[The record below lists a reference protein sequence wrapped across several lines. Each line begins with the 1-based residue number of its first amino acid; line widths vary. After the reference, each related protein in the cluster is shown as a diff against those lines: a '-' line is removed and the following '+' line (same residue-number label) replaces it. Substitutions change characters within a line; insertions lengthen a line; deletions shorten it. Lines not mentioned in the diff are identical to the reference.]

1 MSSSVVIVG
10 GGVMGASTAC
20 FLARDHGMPVTV
32 LERDPSYARAASALS
47 ASSIRQQFSQPVN
60 IALSQWSLAFLRRA
74 AHELAVDGDAPA
86 LRLIEA
92 GYLYLAGDALAPVLR
107 ANHAVQREAG
117 ADVALLPPE
126 ALAARFPWLAVEG
139 LVLGSLGYSGEG
151 WFDGPALMH
160 ALRRKARA
168 CGAEFVTARAV
179 GFDSA
184 GDRVTAVLG
193 SDGRRFDAQAVVIA
207 AGAWSS
213 PLAARLGLE
222 LPVVAK
228 KRDVFVFDAPAALPG
243 CPLVIDPT
251 GVWFRPEGRGFIA
264 GAAPRD
270 DSLDEAPLEVI
281 DHAWFDEHLW
291 PVLAARVPAFEA
303 LRVRSAWAGYYEM
316 NLFDHNGLAGALP
329 GWRNA
334 YTACGFSGHGLQ
346 QAPAVGCALASLI
359 ADTRRQGPDIGPLS
373 PCRIGQGRRLLER
386 NVI

>member
-10 GGVMGASTAC
+10 GGVMGASTAF
-20 FLARDHGMPVTV
+20 FLARDHGMAVTV

-86 LRLIEA
+86 LGLTEA

-107 ANHAVQREAG
+107 ANHAVQRAAG
-117 ADVALLPPE
+117 ADVALLAPE
-126 ALAARFPWLAVEG
+126 ALAARFPWLAVDG
-139 LVLGSLGYSGEG
+139 LVLGSLGCSGEG

-160 ALRRKARA
+160 AFRRKARA
-168 CGAEFVTARAV
+168 CGAQFVTADAV
-179 GFDSA
+179 GFDTD
-184 GDRVTAVLG
+184 GDRVTSVLG
-193 SDGRRFDAQAVVIA
+193 SDGRRFDAQAAVIA

-213 PLAARLGLE
+213 PIAARLGVD

-228 KRDVFVFDAPAALPG
+228 KRDVFVLDAPAALPG

-270 DSLDEAPLEVI
+270 DSRDEAPLDDI

-316 NLFDHNGLAGALP
+316 NVFDHNGLAGALP

-359 ADTRRQGPDIGPLS
+359 AGTRGDGPDIDPLS
-373 PCRIGQGRRLLER
+373 PERVAQGQRLLER